1 MSFPAV
7 PDIPSH
13 IPAEL
18 VRKFDFLSDPAVL
31 ADPWAAIDRLRDD
44 APVVWSSE
52 LGGYWVIS
60 GADEVRE
67 AAQNGEV
74 FSSYPVTVPPVTDKW
89 PRPLNPEELDG
100 DEHTRY
106 RRLLTPLFSPRAIRP
121 LADSVRERAT
131 ELIRAFA
138 EEPGVE
144 FVSQLAKPLP
154 SWVFLGIFGAPR
166 EQADV
171 FTGWVADLLHSTDPD
186 VNAAAGQQ
194 LVGYLM
200 ETIAKRQAEP
210 ADDMISALTT
220 MDVEGRPLTSEE
232 LLDIAFLLFIAGMDT
247 ITNQLGVITLYLAT
261 RPELQ
266 ETMRSDPG
274 TIDEVLEEL
283 LRVNPI
289 VAPGRTVTRDYV
301 LGGARLKQGDTVML
315 ANMGAGRD
323 PKAFADP
330 LEARL
335 GRDASWTSAFGLGPH
350 RCLGMHLARQEL
362 RIVLELMATLAPPYR
377 LAPGASWQWTTA
389 GSVWGLDRLELEF
402 ARS

>member
-1 MSFPAV
+1 MAFSSG
-7 PDIPSH
+7 PDVPSH
-13 IPAEL
+13 VPQEL
-18 VRKFDFLSDPAVL
+18 IRTFDHINDPAVL

-44 APVVWSSE
+44 APVVWSPE
-52 LGGYWVIS
+52 IGGYWIVS

-67 AAQNGEV
+67 VSQNGEV
-74 FSSYPVTVPPVTDKW
+74 FSSYPVTIPPATGAW

-131 ELIRAFA
+131 DLIKAFA
-138 EEPGVE
+138 EDPGVE
-144 FVSQLAKPLP
+144 FVGQLAKPLP

-171 FTGWVADLLHSTDPD
+171 FTGWVRDLLHSTDPD

-210 ADDMISALTT
+210 ANDMISALTKL
-220 MDVEGRPLTSEE
+220 DVEGRPLTSEE

-247 ITNQLGVITLYLAT
+247 ITNQLGVITLHLAAH
-261 RPELQ
+261 PELQ
-266 ETMRSDPG
+266 ESLRADPG
-274 TIDEVLEEL
+274 IVDTALEEL
-283 LRVNPI
+283 LRLNPI
-289 VAPGRTVTRDYV
+289 VSPGRTVTRDFV
-301 LGGARLKQGDTVML
+301 LNGVQLKQGETVMI
-315 ANMGAGRD
+315 ANMGAARD
-323 PKAFADP
+323 PNVFPTP
-330 LEARL
+330 LKVKFDRNV
-335 GRDASWTSAFGLGPH
+335 SWTSAFGLGPH

-389 GSVWGLDRLELEF
+389 GNVWGLDRLELEF
-402 ARS
+402 VRG